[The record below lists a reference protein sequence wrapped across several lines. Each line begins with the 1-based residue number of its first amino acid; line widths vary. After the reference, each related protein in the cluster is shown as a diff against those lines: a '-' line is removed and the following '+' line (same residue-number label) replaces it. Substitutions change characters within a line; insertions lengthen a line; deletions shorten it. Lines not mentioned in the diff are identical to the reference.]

1 MKKVIEILLY
11 IWQFLQNLLG
21 LVIVNVLQPER
32 SFLFGDGDRLAWLY
46 YSSRMRGGIS
56 LGQYIIVNDKYKDY
70 KGDTEKH
77 EYGHYLQSRYLG
89 PLYLLVIGLP
99 SLLWA
104 AWWNER
110 RGVSYYSFYTE
121 KWADRLG
128 KVKRD
133 KNE

>member
-1 MKKVIEILLY
+1 M
-11 IWQFLQNLLG
+11 
-21 LVIVNVLQPER
+21 
-32 SFLFGDGDRLAWLY
+32 LY
-46 YSSRMRGGIS
+46 YATRMRGGLS
-56 LGQYIIVNDKYKDY
+56 LGRYIILNDKYKDY
-70 KGDTEKH
+70 KGNTEKH
-77 EYGHYLQSRYLG
+77 ELGHCYQSVYLG

-104 AWWNER
+104 AWWNGS

>member
-1 MKKVIEILLY
+1 MKKVVEIILY
-11 IWQFLQNLLG
+11 IWQLPQNIVGLL
-21 LVIVNVLQPER
+21 LVLILQPEFCFWF
-32 SFLFGDGDRLAWLY
+32 SGHALY
-46 YSSRMRGGIS
+46 YASKMRGGIS
-56 LGQYIIVNDKYKDY
+56 LGRYIIVSDMMKDY
-70 KGDTEKH
+70 KGRTEEH
-77 EYGHYLQSRYLG
+77 ELGHALQSQYLG

-104 AWWNER
+104 AWWNR
-110 RGVSYYSFYTE
+110 SRGVSYYSFYTE